1 MGRRAGCT
9 YGADGP
15 TREAVRRTRGRDTR
29 EGSTI
34 VLAVWWVCTA
44 RLATVID
51 AGGALTDMTENERR
65 SEDVVTRDD
74 VVVRLAAVVSL
85 IGIFLLFL
93 LAINP

>member
-1 MGRRAGCT
+1 
-9 YGADGP
+9 
-15 TREAVRRTRGRDTR
+15 
-29 EGSTI
+29 
-34 VLAVWWVCTA
+34 VCLA
-44 RLATVID
+44 RLAAVGD
-51 AGGALTDMTENERR
+51 AGGALIIMTENDRR